1 MHAIRRFQRNPLP
14 PGEVGELWA
23 RGDVT
28 LKGYLNLPEETAK
41 TITEDGWLR
50 CNDLGK
56 YDEEGFFY
64 LTDRKSFMIISGAF
78 NVFPVVVENVLAEHP
93 SVHECAVV
101 GAPHPEWGEAVIA
114 IVSQKPGHSVSPDEL
129 IDHCRDKVAK
139 WEVPKFVKIIDEL
152 PKGGTHKIA
161 KHALREGFRNDPS
174 ELPWGDQL

>member
-1 MHAIRRFQRNPLP
+1 M
-14 PGEVGELWA
+14 
-23 RGDVT
+23 
-28 LKGYLNLPEETAK
+28 
-41 TITEDGWLR
+41 
-50 CNDLGK
+50 
-56 YDEEGFFY
+56 
-64 LTDRKSFMIISGAF
+64 
-78 NVFPVVVENVLAEHP
+78 VVENVLAEHP